1 MGTAAPQRRRS
12 RRSREPRTAVAA
24 SKPTVASVPSSVS
37 LQQLL
42 ARPQKSPV
50 ADASDGELLEAIA
63 GGSVGAFEELRRRYR
78 RAIEH
83 TCRALL
89 RGDQADD
96 CAQEAFTRIWQKAPL
111 FDRRR
116 GSAAGWL
123 LTLTRNV
130 AHNLAAKKQPEPLP
144 LPDEIA
150 LDAEESAH
158 AIDTILLEQAL
169 AQLKAH
175 ERRVIELAYFADL
188 SQSQIAAKLG
198 VPLGTVKSW
207 TRRGLNHLAR
217 LLAEETR

>member
-1 MGTAAPQRRRS
+1 M
-12 RRSREPRTAVAA
+12 
-24 SKPTVASVPSSVS
+24 S
-37 LQQLL
+37 LQQPLP
-42 ARPQKSPV
+42 RPP
-50 ADASDGELLEAIA
+50 ATIAGASDGALLEAIA
-63 GGSVGAFEELRRRYR
+63 DGNDGAFEELRRRYR
-78 RAIEH
+78 RVIEH

-96 CAQEAFTRIWQKAPL
+96 CAQEAFARIWQKAPL
-111 FDRRR
+111 FDRNR

-130 AHNLAAKKQPEPLP
+130 AHNLAAKKTPEPLP

-158 AIDTILLEQAL
+158 AIDTVWLDHAL
-169 AQLKAH
+169 TQLRAH

-188 SQSQIAAKLG
+188 SQTQIAAKLG

-207 TRRGLNHLAR
+207 TRRGLNHLSER
-217 LLAEETR
+217 LAEEEAR